1 MRKKILI
8 IYLILFLILFN
19 VTNLSFAQIDSIQNN
34 TCELTIL
41 NTIKSDLVISFDNS
55 LKVIKSPYYF
65 NWNDYAIVGATIA
78 LTGASFTVDNEIRES
93 ILSTK
98 SNLMDNV
105 TYVGE
110 AFGNAKYGTAL
121 SALLYT
127 SGLIFDHNDLRETG
141 QMIAEAMLW
150 NGIFTELLKITFVR
164 YRPYTGN
171 ENLRMEPFEFELDAN
186 ENSLPSG
193 HTSTAFT
200 IATVLSEQID
210 NTYASIALYSLA
222 SLTAYQRV
230 YADAHWFSDTFLGAV
245 LGTFI
250 GLKIT
255 SLHEK
260 HREINRSLRLGIY
273 PQLNSGGYK
282 LGLFI
287 QF

>member
-1 MRKKILI
+1 MKII
-8 IYLILFLILFN
+8 TTLFLSFWWMANYTLAQNYITNNDSCDSSPLF
-19 VTNLSFAQIDSIQNN
+19 S
-34 TCELTIL
+34 
-41 NTIKSDLVISFDNS
+41 TIKSDIMLSFNNS
-55 LKVIKSPYYF
+55 LEVVKSPYYF
-65 NWNDYAIVGATIA
+65 DWNDYAIVGASIA
-78 LTGASFTVDNEIRES
+78 LTGASLTIDNEVRKS
-93 ILSTK
+93 IQSTK
-98 SNLMDNV
+98 SNFMDDF
-105 TYVGE
+105 TSVGE

-127 SGLIFDHNDLRETG
+127 SGLIFDDNDIRETG

-150 NGIFTELLKITFVR
+150 NGIFTELLKVTFVR

-171 ENLRMEPFEFELDAN
+171 NNLRMELFEFELDTD

-222 SLTAYQRV
+222 SITAYQRV
-230 YADAHWFSDTFLGAV
+230 YSDAHWFSDTFLGAV

-250 GLKIT
+250 GLKIA

-260 HREINRSLRLGIY
+260 HKEINRSFSYGIF
-273 PQLNSGGYK
+273 PQINESGYH
-282 LGLFI
+282 LGLVL